1 MNADW
6 LRYDAEAGLL
16 WLTDRKGKEACYVRA
31 RQVAHGKWHL
41 DVSYVGTAI
50 RGEEW
55 FLRSLPERVLVRR
68 LAELSPVIGLP
79 KPGATDTYFE
89 FVRRDVA

>member
-1 MNADW
+1 M
-6 LRYDAEAGLL
+6 
-16 WLTDRKGKEACYVRA
+16 
-31 RQVAHGKWHL
+31 
-41 DVSYVGTAI
+41 SYVGTAI

-79 KPGATDTYFE
+79 KPGATDVFFE